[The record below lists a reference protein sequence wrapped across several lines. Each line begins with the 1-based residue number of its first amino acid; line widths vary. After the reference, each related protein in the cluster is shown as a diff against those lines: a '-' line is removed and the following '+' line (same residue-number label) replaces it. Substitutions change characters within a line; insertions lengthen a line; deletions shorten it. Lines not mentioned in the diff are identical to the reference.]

1 MSSLPPSAPL
11 SLRLLGP
18 FRAYRGR
25 ETVAITRSSARV
37 LAYLAL
43 HSAASRS
50 EVSGALWPEATQ
62 ARASSDLR
70 TALWRLQNTGEEFIQ
85 LSGQTLALPEHV
97 WVDVDEVTAWATAV
111 LDPAGA
117 HDEIPALSPGCH
129 RELLPGWDE
138 EWLEHPRERIRM
150 LTLQATEVAAE
161 RLLAAGRTAEALP
174 FLLHVTQTDPF
185 RESAQE
191 LLVRLHLMRRN
202 LNQALRQYERYRELV
217 WRDLG
222 VEPGARL
229 RALLAQYRRQ
239 ATAE

>member
-150 LTLQATEVAAE
+150 LTLQAT
-161 RLLAAGRTAEALP
+161 
-174 FLLHVTQTDPF
+174 
-185 RESAQE
+185 
-191 LLVRLHLMRRN
+191 
-202 LNQALRQYERYRELV
+202 
-217 WRDLG
+217 
-222 VEPGARL
+222 
-229 RALLAQYRRQ
+229 
-239 ATAE
+239 